1 MQMTFEAVAEAKPGT
16 KWQAC
21 FDKNWPDY
29 KAWFLSRGGHKGP
42 SLGKSVQQLRSF
54 MPELLPTYER
64 LVELAG
70 GDELAARFL
79 SCYQPPAYLSGCS
92 QAVWLGPEEPV
103 LIRNYDL
110 DPRLCEGLIFSS
122 AWHGRKVI
130 ATNECLWGVDDGIN
144 DAGLALSLAFGGRK
158 VIGKGFGIPLILR
171 YILEFCDTAAEAIEV
186 LRRVPSHMAYNVTV
200 LDRRGNYATVM
211 VAPDRPTQVTRAPVA
226 TNHQGAVE
234 NPEHARFTG
243 TLERERFL
251 NERLGDDRLTEQ
263 ALIANFLRTP
273 LYNTAYHSGFGTL
286 YTAIYRTEQGQAEFC
301 WPGSTWMQSFTN
313 FQEGERRIRFHQIRK
328 TPARQHTN
336 AATHWTDTAWTGS
349 DGNLFG
355 IFEQTVTTTLNGLR
369 MAGIAIP
376 DGFIKECREEWQ
388 RTGQLPWHKLGSLW
402 LGDNGAAWTYSTD
415 AVIEPKRSTRR
426 WRWHWDKDGGAHCE
440 RER

>member
-16 KWQAC
+16 KWQAG
-21 FDKNWPDY
+21 FHKNWPDY
-29 KAWFLSRGGHKGP
+29 KAWFLSRGGHRGP
-42 SLGKSVQQLRSF
+42 SLGKSVQQLRRF

-92 QAVWLGPEEPV
+92 QAVWLGPEEPI

-158 VIGKGFGIPLILR
+158 VVGKGFGIPLILR
-171 YILEFCDTAAEAIEV
+171 YILEFCDTTAEAIEV

-200 LDRRGNYATVM
+200 LDRQGNYATVM
-211 VAPDRPTQVTRAPVA
+211 VAPDRPTQVTHAPVA

-234 NPEHARFTG
+234 NPEHARFTR

-251 NERLGDDRLTEQ
+251 TERLGDDRLNEQ
-263 ALIANFLRTP
+263 ALIANFLRAP
-273 LYNTAYHSGFGTL
+273 LYNTAYRSGFGTL
-286 YTAIYRTEQGQAEFC
+286 YTAIYRTEQGQAEFR
-301 WPGSTWMQSFTN
+301 WPDSTWVQSFAN
-313 FQEGERRIRFHQIRK
+313 FQEGERSIRFHQTRK
-328 TPARQHTN
+328 TTARQHTDT
-336 AATHWTDTAWTGS
+336 ATDWTDTAWAAS
-349 DGNLFG
+349 DTSLSG
-355 IFEQTVTTTLNGLR
+355 IFEQTVTAVLNGLR
-369 MAGIAIP
+369 SAGVAIP
-376 DGFIKECREEWQ
+376 GGFIDECRKELQ
-388 RTGQLPWHKLGSLW
+388 HTGQLPWHKLGSLW
-402 LGDNGAAWTYSTD
+402 SGGGDTAWTYTTD
-415 AVIEPKRSTRR
+415 ASAELRHSTRC
-426 WRWHWDKDGGAHCE
+426 WRRHSNKDGSAHCE

>member
-21 FDKNWPDY
+21 FHKNWPDY
-29 KAWFLSRGGHKGP
+29 KAWFLSRGGHQGP
-42 SLGKSVQQLRSF
+42 SLGQSIQQLRRF

-92 QAVWLGPEEPV
+92 QAVWLGSEEPV

-122 AWHGRKVI
+122 AWHGRKII

-144 DAGLALSLAFGGRK
+144 DAGLALSLTFGGRR

-171 YILEFCDTAAEAIEV
+171 YILEFCDTTAEAIEV

-211 VAPDRPTQVTRAPVA
+211 VAPDRPIQVTRAPVA
-226 TNHQGAVE
+226 TNHQGAIE
-234 NPEHARFTG
+234 NPEHARFTR
-243 TLERERFL
+243 TVERERFL
-251 NERLGDDRLTEQ
+251 NECLGDDRLTEQ
-263 ALIANFLRTP
+263 ALIAKFLQAP
-273 LYNTAYHSGFGTL
+273 LYNTAYRSGFGTL
-286 YTAIYRTEQGQAEFC
+286 YTAVYRTEQGQAEFC
-301 WPGSTWMQSFTN
+301 WPDSTWVQSFAN
-313 FQEGERRIRFHQIRK
+313 FRERKRFIRFNQTRK
-328 TPARQHTN
+328 TMAKQR
-336 AATHWTDTAWTGS
+336 THGVIPWTDTAWTGS
-349 DGNLFG
+349 DYSLLG
-355 IFEQTVTTTLNGLR
+355 IFEQTVNSVLNGLR
-369 MAGIAIP
+369 SAGIAIP
-376 DGFIKECREEWQ
+376 SDFINECQEEWQ
-388 RTGQLPWHKLGSLW
+388 RTGQLPWHKLGLLW
-402 LGDNGAAWTYSTD
+402 SGGGPAEANPTD
-415 AVIEPKRSTRR
+415 ASAEPRHSTRC
-426 WRWHWDKDGGAHCE
+426 WSWYWDKDGAAHCE